1 MNSCNCEGCELK
13 TLFFENVTTLEIESI
28 CSRKTQYAYKK
39 GDIII
44 HEGDDIKQFI
54 YLKEGLVKLFRK
66 GPNQKEQI
74 ICFGLPLDFVSL
86 LSIFSEKQYNY
97 SVAAIEDSVTCNID
111 LSEIKNIALHNGK
124 FTLNVL
130 EKINK
135 ASDRIIL
142 EFLEVKQKRLNG
154 RIAYILL
161 YFSNMV
167 YKNNTFDLPV
177 SRKEIAEYIGMTIE
191 NVIRTL
197 SDFRKDHIIKIYG
210 SSIEIVDMERLEKI
224 SELS

>member
-1 MNSCNCEGCELK
+1 M
-13 TLFFENVTTLEIESI
+13 
-28 CSRKTQYAYKK
+28 
-39 GDIII
+39 
-44 HEGDDIKQFI
+44 
-54 YLKEGLVKLFRK
+54 
-66 GPNQKEQI
+66 
-74 ICFGLPLDFVSL
+74 
-86 LSIFSEKQYNY
+86 
-97 SVAAIEDSVTCNID
+97 TCNID
-111 LSEIKNIALHNGK
+111 LTEIRNIAMHNGK

-161 YFSNMV
+161 YFSKMV

-197 SDFRKDHIIKIYG
+197 SEFRKDHIIKIYG